1 MSDQNTYDYLKMDES
16 KEIPDT
22 VELNN
27 SGVHKCL
34 SGDFQG
40 GISDFTDAL
49 DKTPENPIILANR
62 SKAHE
67 DAFIVDMLASFG
79 FTFTG
84 VSGEFYQQFKSF
96 KQRVSLLIT

>member
-1 MSDQNTYDYLKMDES
+1 MSNNEYYDYVKMEDS

-27 SGVHKCL
+27 SGVDKCL
-34 SGDFQG
+34 KGDFQG
-40 GISDFTDAL
+40 GISDFTNAL
-49 DKTPENPIILANR
+49 EKTPENPIILANR

-67 DAFIVDMLASFG
+67 DAAIIDMLASFG

-84 VSGEFYQQFKSF
+84 ISGEFYQQFKSF
-96 KQRVSLLIT
+96 KQRISLLIT